1 MKDKLNQS
9 QWNSLRLTVSM
20 FEKNLRAA
28 QAWLDGM
35 EENGTFYQRK
45 LHLSAKRRNQ
55 ASQNIAEALQTVIQ
69 LGQSLGLLVENENV
83 ASEIRS
89 QMVVSWTNL
98 LDNRAAKLKRY
109 GRVHPALSSELDPI
123 ILQLAEM
130 ALNLSAIFEES
141 EQEKNNV

>member
-1 MKDKLNQS
+1 MKDKLNPS

-45 LHLSAKRRNQ
+45 LHLSAKRRQQ
-55 ASQNIAEALQTVIQ
+55 ASHNIAEALQIVTE
-69 LGQSLGLLVENENV
+69 LGQSLELPLENENV

-89 QMVVSWTNL
+89 QMVISWTNL
-98 LDNRAAKLKRY
+98 LDNRSVKLKRY
-109 GRVHPALSSELDPI
+109 GRVHPELSSELDPI

-130 ALNLSAIFEES
+130 ALNLSAIFDEL
-141 EQEKNNV
+141 EQEKK

>member
-1 MKDKLNQS
+1 
-9 QWNSLRLTVSM
+9 M

-45 LHLSAKRRNQ
+45 LHLSAKRRQQ
-55 ASQNIAEALQTVIQ
+55 ASHNIAEALQIVTE
-69 LGQSLGLLVENENV
+69 LGQSLELPLENENV

-89 QMVVSWTNL
+89 QMVISWTNL
-98 LDNRAAKLKRY
+98 LDNRSVKLKRY
-109 GRVHPALSSELDPI
+109 GRVHPELSSELDPI

-130 ALNLSAIFEES
+130 ALNLSAIFDEL
-141 EQEKNNV
+141 EQEKK